1 MTHAAVNVMPAAPV
15 DAVQQHRQE
24 RQTSEKH
31 SHRNT
36 PVQFSLRGKY
46 SDRRSFVHS
55 ARL

>member
-1 MTHAAVNVMPAAPV
+1 VNVMPAAPV